1 MFGVNVN
8 GADRWIRIPF
18 IGLTFQSS
26 DFAKLALILYLSRLL
41 VKRRISSI
49 IGKGF
54 KPLLLPIIVICGLI
68 FKIIY
73 LQL

>member
-1 MFGVNVN
+1 MFFGVNVN

-41 VKRRISSI
+41 VKKENKLDNWKEGFWPLMYSHAENTTRIS
-49 IGKGF
+49 
-54 KPLLLPIIVICGLI
+54 
-68 FKIIY
+68 
-73 LQL
+73 